1 MIRWKEEYK
10 LGVTQ
15 IDEQHKKLFEIC
27 GRAYDLLKND
37 LYLDKYDKIIEIL
50 EELKDYTVYHFK
62 FEEEYMKSI
71 GYKKLLSHK
80 VFHDDLIEKINNI
93 NLKEIDLNQNKAI
106 VEILDFIVNWIDSHI
121 LNGDKKIVSG

>member
-121 LNGDKKIVSG
+121 LNEDKKIVSG